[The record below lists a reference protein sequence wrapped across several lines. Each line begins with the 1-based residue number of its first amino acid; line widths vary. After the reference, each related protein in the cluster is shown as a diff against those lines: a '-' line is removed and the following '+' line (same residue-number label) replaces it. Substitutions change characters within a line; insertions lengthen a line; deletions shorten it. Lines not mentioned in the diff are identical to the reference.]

1 MRLVK
6 SAVSAQPARRRGTVA
21 VMLLLAVAV
30 VVKSDSWFDV
40 LGLEG
45 RLGGDRRLEFRCV
58 LKT

>member
-6 SAVSAQPARRRGTVA
+6 SAVSAQPARRRGAVA
-21 VMLLLAVAV
+21 VMLLLAV

>member
-30 VVKSDSWFDV
+30 VKSDSWFDV

-45 RLGGDRRLEFRCV
+45 RFGDDPS
-58 LKT
+58 T

>member
-21 VMLLLAVAV
+21 VMLLLAV

>member
-6 SAVSAQPARRRGTVA
+6 SAQVLLNLSFQGAVA
-21 VMLLLAVAV
+21 EMLLLAVV
-30 VVKSDSWFDV
+30 VVESDSWFDV

>member
-30 VVKSDSWFDV
+30 VVKSDSWCCWV
-40 LGLEG
+40 LEG